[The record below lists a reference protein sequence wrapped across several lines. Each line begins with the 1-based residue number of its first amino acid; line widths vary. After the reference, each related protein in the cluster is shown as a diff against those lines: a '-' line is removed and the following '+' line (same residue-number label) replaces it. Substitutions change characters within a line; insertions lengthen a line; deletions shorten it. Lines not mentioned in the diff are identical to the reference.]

1 MKNIL
6 KSILLLSGLALWVAC
21 EKDEEKAILNTDAKV
36 VSELSAS
43 SVVLEKTQSNTT
55 ALTVKW
61 ETKNFN
67 IRIVIPVQ
75 LLEKKHLEHTWLN
88 FQKKQ
93 TVPSK
98 Y

>member
-1 MKNIL
+1 MSVNLEIFNAYNNGL
-6 KSILLLSGLALWVAC
+6 VTGVFQLFLRLWQMISSG
-21 EKDEEKAILNTDAKV
+21 TSQ
-36 VSELSAS
+36 VS
-43 SVVLEKTQSNTT
+43 
-55 ALTVKW
+55 
-61 ETKNFN
+61 
-67 IRIVIPVQ
+67 IVIPVQ